1 MRLKTN
7 INLNVEVEFDILDP
21 LDGPDIPLQIDVT
34 GVFVKIP
41 SSQNKI
47 RRVNI
52 LSALSESEVMAVED
66 EILTPE
72 FIENYFRVQAWRT
85 IHE

>member
-1 MRLKTN
+1 MHLKTT

-41 SSQNKI
+41 TSQNKV

-85 IHE
+85 THE